1 MQPPPERRWLFWE
14 VDASRID
21 LEAHADYVLARV
33 LEHGTLDDVRWAIAT
48 YGLDGIRRFFR
59 EVGHPEMSDR
69 TVGFWR
75 AVLHAENERWAT
87 PPDWRRSS
95 SAPWID

>member
-14 VDASRID
+14 VDPSRID
-21 LEAHADYVLARV
+21 LDAHADYVLARV
-33 LEHGTLDDVRWAIAT
+33 LEHGTLDDVHWVIAT

-59 EVGHPEMSDR
+59 EVGHPEISER
-69 TVGFWR
+69 TATFWR
-75 AVLHAENERWAT
+75 AVLHVEDERWAS